1 VGVAVNI
8 ANLTV
13 AEGGLEDKPERKNEK
28 ENLDEGSKHSS
39 EEIGDLEAN
48 TEEVLGYQ
56 PSTVVED
63 F

>member
-13 AEGGLEDKPERKNEK
+13 AEGGLEDKPERNSKNK
-28 ENLDEGSKHSS
+28 NLDEGSEHSS

-48 TEEVLGYQ
+48 IE
-56 PSTVVED
+56 
-63 F
+63 